1 MLLPATVA
9 PVFER
14 AAIPLTLAD
23 AGIHDHPLVLAN
35 DAFLTLTGHSRDDV
49 VGRNCRFLQ
58 RDGANDESRA
68 EIRRLLAEG
77 REGVARLVNYR
88 KTGER
93 FEVLLFLHPIFD
105 QAREIR
111 YVLGSQ
117 YDVTSLRSTR
127 TASHLSQLGDII
139 GEANAAI
146 RDGGNMIVSSMQVM
160 ADVTA
165 GMLRRSL
172 LRD

>member
-23 AGIHDHPLVLAN
+23 AAIHDLPLVLAN
-35 DAFLTLTGHSRDDV
+35 DAFLSLTGYGRDDII
-49 VGRNCRFLQ
+49 GKNCRFLQ
-58 RDGANDESRA
+58 RPGENDEART
-68 EIRRLLAEG
+68 EIRRLLVEG
-77 REGVARLVNYR
+77 REGAARLVNYR
-88 KTGER
+88 KSGER

-105 QAREIR
+105 REREIR

-117 YDVTSLRSTR
+117 YDVTTLRHARST
-127 TASHLSQLGDII
+127 SHLTQLGDII
-139 GEANAAI
+139 DEANAAI
-146 RDGGNMIVSSMQVM
+146 RDGGNLIVSSMQVM
-160 ADVTA
+160 ADVMA

-172 LRD
+172 LRE

>member
-23 AGIHDHPLVLAN
+23 AGIQDHPLVLAN
-35 DAFLTLTGHSRDDV
+35 DAFVTLTGYSREDV
-49 VGRNCRFLQ
+49 IGRNCRFLQ
-58 RDGANDESRA
+58 RDGENDEART
-68 EIRRLLAEG
+68 EIRRLLVEG

-88 KTGER
+88 RTGER

-105 QAREIR
+105 RAREIR
-111 YVLGSQ
+111 YILGSQ
-117 YDVTSLRSTR
+117 YDVTTLRNTKST
-127 TASHLSQLGDII
+127 SHLSQLGDII

-146 RDGGNMIVSSMQVM
+146 RDGGNLIVSSMQVM